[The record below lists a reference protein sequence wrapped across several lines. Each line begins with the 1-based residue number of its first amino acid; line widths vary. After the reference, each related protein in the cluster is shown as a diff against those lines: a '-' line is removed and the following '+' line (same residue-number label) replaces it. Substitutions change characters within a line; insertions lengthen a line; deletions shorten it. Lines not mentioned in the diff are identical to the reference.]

1 MTITVANPDHL
12 PAILDII
19 GKRIAWMD
27 RKGLYQWNKTDY
39 LGVYPPEYFKE
50 LIEREIV
57 FIACEEERVLGVMAL
72 FPEDPRWEKPGTA
85 YYVHHLATSIEV
97 AGVGKELLAFA
108 EAYALEHNKEYL
120 RLDCQQV
127 NLPLNRYYEALGY
140 VHCGVCIDGEYV
152 GNLMEKK
159 PGAKEQALKKLDV
172 RLQAVADFVP
182 QNTTLADIGTDH
194 ASLPVYLVQKG
205 TVPFAIAAD
214 VNKGP
219 LEHAA
224 KAVEEA
230 GLTTQIALRLSN
242 GLDEIHE
249 TEADCIVM
257 AGMGGILISQ
267 LIEKA
272 PWLKQA
278 GKILILQ
285 PMTDAPLLREF
296 LAKEGYEI
304 VAEKG
309 VVHKTHAYTVMKVV
323 YSGNTLSP
331 ELIDLYVGKL
341 TKNLGEWEKGF
352 LKKEANSLQKQ
363 IAGLEIMG
371 QTQEVPNLKAVLNQ
385 LRTITEEEI

>member
-1 MTITVANPDHL
+1 MTIQKATPSQL
-12 PAILDII
+12 SAILNILQQ
-19 GKRIAWMD
+19 RIDWMD

-39 LGVYPPEYFKE
+39 MGVYPPEYFLN
-50 LIEREIV
+50 LIQNQEV
-57 FIACEEERVLGVMAL
+57 FVACDGEQVLGVMAL
-72 FPEDPRWEKPGTA
+72 FANDPRWEKPGTA
-85 YYVHHLATSIEV
+85 FYVHHLATALNIP
-97 AGVGKELLAFA
+97 GLGKTMLTFA
-108 EAYALEHNKEYL
+108 EEYAKAQEKDYL

-140 VHCGVCIDGEYV
+140 VHCGICVDGEYV

-159 PGAKEQALKKLDV
+159 PCTKEQALKKLDV
-172 RLQAVADFVP
+172 RLQTVADFVP
-182 QNTTLADIGTDH
+182 CNTTLADIGTDH

-230 GLTTQIALRLSN
+230 GFQSQIALRLSN
-242 GLDEIHE
+242 GLDEIQE
-249 TEADCIVM
+249 GEVDCVVV

-272 PWLKQA
+272 PWLKNQS
-278 GKILILQ
+278 KTMILQ

-296 LAKEGYEI
+296 LATQGYEI
-304 VAEKG
+304 REEKG

-323 YSGNTLSP
+323 YGGNPYTPSLL
-331 ELIDLYVGKL
+331 ETYLGKL
-341 TKNLGEWEKGF
+341 TQTLGKGEQGF
-352 LKKEANSLQKQ
+352 LKKEAASLKKQ
-363 IAGLEIMG
+363 IAGMEIMG
-371 QTQEVPNLKAVLNQ
+371 QTQQVPALQQVLQQ
-385 LRTITEEEI
+385 LLTITEETL

>member
-1 MTITVANPDHL
+1 MTITLANAKHL

-19 GKRIAWMD
+19 KQRINWMD
-27 RKGLYQWNKTDY
+27 EKGLYQWNKTDY
-39 LGVYPPEYFKE
+39 MGVYPPEYFLDLIQKE
-50 LIEREIV
+50 EV
-57 FIACEEERVLGVMAL
+57 FVAQEGEKVLGVMAL
-72 FPEDPRWEKPGTA
+72 FPEDPRWGKNGTA
-85 YYVHHLATSIEV
+85 FYVHHLAT
-97 AGVGKELLAFA
+97 ACGVSGLGKEMLRFA
-108 EAYALEHNKEYL
+108 ETYALEQKKDYL

-159 PGAKEQALKKLDV
+159 PCAKEQALKKLDV

-182 QNTTLADIGTDH
+182 ENTTLADIGTDH

-230 GLTTQIALRLSN
+230 GLGTQITLRLSN
-242 GLDEIHE
+242 GLDEIGE
-249 TEADCIVM
+249 TEVNCIVM

-272 PWLKQA
+272 EWLKNSE
-278 GKILILQ
+278 KTLILQ

-323 YSGNTLSP
+323 YSGKSYMP
-331 ELIDLYVGKL
+331 QGIDLYVGKL
-341 TKNLGEWEKGF
+341 TCNLGEGEKGF
-352 LKKEANSLQKQ
+352 LTKEANSLAKQ
-363 IAGLEIMG
+363 IKGLEMMG
-371 QTQEVPNLKAVLNQ
+371 KWEDVPLLKEVLQQ
-385 LRTITEEEI
+385 LTTITEEEI

>member
-1 MTITVANPDHL
+1 MTITVANHSHL
-12 PAILDII
+12 PAILSILQQ
-19 GKRIAWMD
+19 RIDWMD
-27 RKGLYQWNKTDY
+27 DKGLYQWNKTDY
-39 LGVYPPEYFKE
+39 MGVYPPEYFLD
-50 LIEREIV
+50 LIQKGEV
-57 FIACEEERVLGVMAL
+57 FVACQEDRVLGVMAL
-72 FPEDPRWEKPGTA
+72 FPHDPRWKKTGTA
-85 YYVHHLATSIEV
+85 FYVHHLAT
-97 AGVGKELLAFA
+97 ALQTPGLGKQMLAFA
-108 EAYALEHNKEYL
+108 EQYALERGKDYL

-140 VHCGVCIDGEYV
+140 THCGVCIDGEYV

-182 QNTTLADIGTDH
+182 ENTTLADIGTDH

-230 GLTTQIALRLSN
+230 GLKSQITLRLSN
-242 GLDEIHE
+242 GLDEINE
-249 TEADCIVM
+249 TEVDCVVM

-272 PWLKQA
+272 EWLKNPE
-278 GKILILQ
+278 KTLIFQ

-323 YSGNTLSP
+323 YSGEIKKPSLL
-331 ELIDLYVGKL
+331 EFYVGKL
-341 TKNLGEWEKGF
+341 TEHLGEGEQGF
-352 LKKEANSLQKQ
+352 LKKEAASLTKQ

-371 QTQEVPNLKAVLNQ
+371 QLDQVPQLKQVLQELQTL
-385 LRTITEEEI
+385 TEE

>member
-1 MTITVANPDHL
+1 M
-12 PAILDII
+12 
-19 GKRIAWMD
+19 
-27 RKGLYQWNKTDY
+27 
-39 LGVYPPEYFKE
+39 
-50 LIEREIV
+50 
-57 FIACEEERVLGVMAL
+57 
-72 FPEDPRWEKPGTA
+72 
-85 YYVHHLATSIEV
+85 
-97 AGVGKELLAFA
+97 
-108 EAYALEHNKEYL
+108 
-120 RLDCQQV
+120 
-127 NLPLNRYYEALGY
+127 
-140 VHCGVCIDGEYV
+140 
-152 GNLMEKK
+152 
-159 PGAKEQALKKLDV
+159 
-172 RLQAVADFVP
+172 
-182 QNTTLADIGTDH
+182 
-194 ASLPVYLVQKG
+194 
-205 TVPFAIAAD
+205 
-214 VNKGP
+214 
-219 LEHAA
+219 
-224 KAVEEA
+224 EEA

-278 GKILILQ
+278 GKTLILQ

>member
-1 MTITVANPDHL
+1 MTITLAKEAKL
-12 PAILDII
+12 PAILDVIQQ
-19 GKRIAWMD
+19 RIEWMD
-27 RKGLYQWNKTDY
+27 EKGLYQWNKTDY
-39 LGVYPPEYFKE
+39 MGVYPPEYFLG
-50 LIEREIV
+50 LIQKGEV
-57 FIACEEERVLGVMAL
+57 FVACEGEQVQGVMAL

-85 YYVHHLATSIEV
+85 FYVHHLAT
-97 AGVGKELLAFA
+97 ALGVSGLGKEMLQFA
-108 EAYALEHNKEYL
+108 ETYALEQGKDYL

-159 PGAKEQALKKLDV
+159 LCAKEQALKKLDL

-182 QNTTLADIGTDH
+182 ENVRLADIGTDH

-230 GLTTQIALRLSN
+230 GLHTQIALRLSN
-242 GLDEIHE
+242 GLDEIGE
-249 TEADCIVM
+249 NEVDCIVM

-272 PWLKQA
+272 QWLKNPP
-278 GKILILQ
+278 KTLILQ

-304 VAEKG
+304 IAEKG
-309 VVHKTHAYTVMKVV
+309 VVHKSHAYTVMKVV
-323 YSGNTLSP
+323 YNGKRGTPPL
-331 ELIDLYVGKL
+331 LDLYVGKL
-341 TKNLGEWEKGF
+341 TCNLGEGEKGF
-352 LKKEANSLQKQ
+352 LQKEANSLAKQ
-363 IAGLEIMG
+363 IKGLEVMG
-371 QTQEVPNLKAVLNQ
+371 QTQDLPKLKEVLQQ
-385 LRTITEEEI
+385 LQTLTEETK